1 MASRVKFNYLKGP
14 AFRTVHVDG
23 VFGGVAPSGLLNV
36 SVFTERLAIPQAQT
50 FELKE
55 DGNLG
60 KEIADERV
68 GREGITRE
76 LEVNLVMS
84 ADMVKKLHGWLG
96 EQITKLDSL
105 PPKGSGS

>member
-1 MASRVKFNYLKGP
+1 MAPRVKFNYLKGS

-23 VFGGVAPSGLLNV
+23 VFGGVAPSGFLNM
-36 SVFTERLAIPQAQT
+36 SVFTERHAIPQAQT

-60 KEIADERV
+60 NEIAEDRI
-68 GREGITRE
+68 GREGFTRE

-84 ADMVKKLHGWLG
+84 VEMVKKLHGWLG
-96 EQITKLDSL
+96 EQLTKLEGVA
-105 PPKGSGS
+105 PKRSAS